1 MVSFVARSS
10 LDTGLMNISNP
21 GLDVGEQ
28 ISRAPGRT
36 AGGGYD
42 AWGMK
47 TTSTFKV
54 IGRHVLNL
62 WRIMRSE
69 QTLNIYTFEN
79 VVFQLLRR
87 RYFIPSC
94 PFIPY
99 DADQGAGPLGTA
111 REH

>member
-1 MVSFVARSS
+1 M
-10 LDTGLMNISNP
+10 LEP

-36 AGGGYD
+36 AGGYD
-42 AWGMK
+42 GWAMK
-47 TTSTFKV
+47 TSSTFKV

-69 QTLNIYTFEN
+69 HTFSVYTFEH

-87 RYFIPSC
+87 RYALQTFAMASN
-94 PFIPY
+94 
-99 DADQGAGPLGTA
+99 
-111 REH
+111 H

>member
-1 MVSFVARSS
+1 MVGP
-10 LDTGLMNISNP
+10 LTGIGFDIRTCFIVVFAA

-36 AGGGYD
+36 ARGGYD

-87 RYFIPSC
+87 RCVVSIASC
-94 PFIPY
+94 
-99 DADQGAGPLGTA
+99 GS
-111 REH
+111 EKHC